1 MIPESLLLTSVA
13 LSLSPMA
20 LWVILVLEHWM
31 SETDGNKMKFLRY
44 DGEFKTIF
52 ELKDKAV
59 WLTLVLL
66 ETMKSMVVVAPDPI
80 VSPLA

>member
-1 MIPESLLLTSVA
+1 
-13 LSLSPMA
+13 
-20 LWVILVLEHWM
+20 
-31 SETDGNKMKFLRY
+31 MKFLRY
-44 DGEFKTIF
+44 DGESKTIF

-66 ETMKSMVVVAPDPI
+66 ETMKSMVVVAPEPI